1 MRRTLEWSRDGWT
14 ISTDARRVQ
23 LDVVHGYLARSYWAE
38 RIPRELVARS
48 IENSV
53 CFGVYERGNP
63 ERQVGF
69 ARVITDFAT
78 FAWIA
83 DVFVLEEARG
93 RGLATWLMEVIAAH
107 TDLQGLRRWN
117 LVTRDA
123 HGLYRK
129 TGFVAP
135 AAPESYMERRVPDA
149 YRKSSAQPPA

>member
-1 MRRTLEWSRDGWT
+1 MRRALEWSRDGWT
-14 ISTDARRVQ
+14 ISTDARRLQ

-38 RIPRELVARS
+38 DIPREIVARS
-48 IENSV
+48 IENSL
-53 CFGVYERGNP
+53 CFGVYERGDP

-78 FAWIA
+78 FAWIG
-83 DVFVLEEARG
+83 DVFVLEEERG
-93 RGLATWLMEVIAAH
+93 KGLATWLMEVIAVH
-107 TDLQGLRRWN
+107 PDLQGLRRWN

-135 AAPESYMERRVPDA
+135 AVPESYMERRVPDA
-149 YRKSSAQPPA
+149 YRKGSAKPPA